1 MLILAET
8 NQINLTHRQDYQDPT
23 VKKLLVPIL
32 KLTSSNY
39 KRSKEITHKPLLLFT
54 NNLLITKA
62 ITITI
67 TNTITK
73 VITIIIIKVINKIIM
88 IISNQTLTAHQAQA
102 QANQTYLIEIA
113 KHQ

>member
-8 NQINLTHRQDYQDPT
+8 NQINLTHCQDYQDLT
-23 VKKLLVPIL
+23 VKKLLVAIL
-32 KLTSSNY
+32 KLTSSMY
-39 KRSKEITHKPLLLFT
+39 KRSKGITHKPLLLFK
-54 NNLLITKA
+54 NNLLITKV

-67 TNTITK
+67 TIK
-73 VITIIIIKVINKIIM
+73 IIKII

-102 QANQTYLIEIA
+102 QANQTYRIEIA